1 MMFSMISDFA
11 LAHQTRQTCV
21 DWCGVC
27 GFVGRIVWQRAGD
40 LHDLGPL
47 DFRECGQSEAGAKD
61 VKVDCKRTR
70 LAN

>member
-1 MMFSMISDFA
+1 MISDFA
-11 LAHQTRQTCV
+11 LAHQTCV

-47 DFRECGQSEAGAKD
+47 DFPGTWAERAGAKD
-61 VKVDCKRTR
+61 VR
-70 LAN
+70 LIASASGW